1 MSVTIPDRFLAMAP
15 FLAASVLYAVSPEF
29 TKVARWR
36 IASTVSAVKAP
47 ADATAVK
54 APADATAVKAPADAT
69 AVPPLLSPGY
79 IGDYVEYGIDVA
91 QLVPMLLLPLVGVLV
106 SWHLGLNP
114 GIAWVVFAGTFI
126 ILIIVTIRFLNKDPI
141 NYVSKKLFGRYTL
154 LSRTGLVVNLV
165 AAGLVGAF
173 V

>member
-1 MSVTIPDRFLAMAP
+1 MAP
-15 FLAASVLYAVSPEF
+15 FLAASVLYAISPEF

-36 IASTVSAVKAP
+36 IGSTVSP
-47 ADATAVK
+47 AKTA
-54 APADATAVKAPADAT
+54 AC
-69 AVPPLLSPGY
+69 VPPLLSPGY

-91 QLVPMLLLPLVGVLV
+91 QIAPMLLLPLVGVLV

-126 ILIIVTIRFLNKDPI
+126 ILIIVTILFLRKDPI
-141 NYVSKKLFGRYTL
+141 GYVSRKLFGRYTL
-154 LSRTGLVVNLV
+154 LSATGLIVNLI